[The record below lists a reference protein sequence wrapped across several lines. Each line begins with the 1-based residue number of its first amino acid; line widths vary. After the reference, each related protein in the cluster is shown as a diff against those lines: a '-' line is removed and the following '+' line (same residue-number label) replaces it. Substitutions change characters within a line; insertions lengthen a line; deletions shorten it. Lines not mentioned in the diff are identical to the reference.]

1 MRVLKNAFRNVSF
14 GVPSS
19 GEYMRIHYSNPYIYI
34 YVYTLIYIYIYISRF
49 STKVRIFQGFFE
61 LDGIHSNL
69 LVKRPQD

>member
-1 MRVLKNAFRNVSF
+1 MYPLGFQAAENTW
-14 GVPSS
+14 
-19 GEYMRIHYSNPYIYI
+19 EYIIQTRIYI
-34 YVYTLIYIYIYISRF
+34 YVYTVIYIYISRF